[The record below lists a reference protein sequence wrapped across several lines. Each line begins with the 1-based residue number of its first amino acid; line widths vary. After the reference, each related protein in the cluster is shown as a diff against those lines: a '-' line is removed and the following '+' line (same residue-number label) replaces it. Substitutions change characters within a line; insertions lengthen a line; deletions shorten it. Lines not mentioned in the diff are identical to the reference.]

1 MYIRLESHLKYICNY
16 IYLFIYYC
24 SICQKII
31 YAFEAKRWCFV
42 RLSFRKIGTYTW
54 KWITSLTILL
64 TLLHYSTHYIH
75 DIVCDF
81 KGLFIVAELVTLLEQ
96 LLLTETDYIQLDRFP
111 DHSYYNMVS
120 LSGEKL
126 WWLSDR
132 NRQPVMNTSTAALS
146 NLLITATYITGRF
159 TAKA

>member
-1 MYIRLESHLKYICNY
+1 MEMNNIPY
-16 IYLFIYYC
+16 
-24 SICQKII
+24 
-31 YAFEAKRWCFV
+31 
-42 RLSFRKIGTYTW
+42 
-54 KWITSLTILL
+54 ILL
-64 TLLHYSTHYIH
+64 TLLHYTTHYIH

-126 WWLSDR
+126 
-132 NRQPVMNTSTAALS
+132 
-146 NLLITATYITGRF
+146 
-159 TAKA
+159 

>member
-1 MYIRLESHLKYICNY
+1 MLYIRFTSHFNIYI
-16 IYLFIYYC
+16 
-24 SICQKII
+24 ICLYVKRSFF
-31 YAFEAKRWCFV
+31 AFEAKRWSFV
-42 RLSFRKIGTYTW
+42 RLSFRRIGAYIW

-64 TLLHYSTHYIH
+64 TLLHYIKHYIH
-75 DIVCDF
+75 DIVCGF

-126 WWLSDR
+126 WWLYDH
-132 NRQPVMNTSTAALS
+132 NVNHWCTRQPQPCQTH
-146 NLLITATYITGRF
+146 
-159 TAKA
+159 